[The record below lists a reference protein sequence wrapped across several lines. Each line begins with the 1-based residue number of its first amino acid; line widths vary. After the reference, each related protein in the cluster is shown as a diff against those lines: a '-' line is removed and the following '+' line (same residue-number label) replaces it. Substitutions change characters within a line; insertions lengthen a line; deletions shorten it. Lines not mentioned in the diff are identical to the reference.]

1 MPVCC
6 EQEETSILRRIAVLL
21 AGQQAAFAHGAT
33 TATFDRDDS
42 ARHRARERELTNLI
56 LSWVVLR
63 QEFQRSAGFLRS
75 SLLTEIR
82 QVSSDV
88 DAIVEQN
95 HLASVLSEVV
105 QALQD
110 GEQEGPAEPTYTS
123 AAAAAAVTAA
133 PRSCAAQAAAQQLPA
148 AVTGAAGGGAGS
160 YSVTPTRRR
169 GFCLSVGVTE
179 RPAKKAKAPRGK
191 QGTPHPRVSAVQ
203 RAIDSADDLDLDSAD
218 DLDLSDL
225 EAEGIPVEELLSPE
239 AGAVD
244 FGPRT
249 DQEEQGDSDSDCN
262 RRGADKNA

>member
-1 MPVCC
+1 MCC
-6 EQEETSILRRIAVLL
+6 EQEETSILRRIASLL

-105 QALQD
+105 QALQE

-179 RPAKKAKAPRGK
+179 RPAKKPRGK

-225 EAEGIPVEELLSPE
+225 EAEGIPVEELLSPK

-249 DQEEQGDSDSDCN
+249 DQEEPKDSESDCN
-262 RRGADKNA
+262 RCGADKNA

>member
-1 MPVCC
+1 M
-6 EQEETSILRRIAVLL
+6 
-21 AGQQAAFAHGAT
+21 
-33 TATFDRDDS
+33 
-42 ARHRARERELTNLI
+42 
-56 LSWVVLR
+56 
-63 QEFQRSAGFLRS
+63 
-75 SLLTEIR
+75 TEIR

-95 HLASVLSEVV
+95 NLASVLSEVV

-179 RPAKKAKAPRGK
+179 RPAKKAAKAPRGK
-191 QGTPHPRVSAVQ
+191 QGTPHPQVSAVQ

>member
-1 MPVCC
+1 M
-6 EQEETSILRRIAVLL
+6 A
-21 AGQQAAFAHGAT
+21 
-33 TATFDRDDS
+33 
-42 ARHRARERELTNLI
+42 N
-56 LSWVVLR
+56 
-63 QEFQRSAGFLRS
+63 
-75 SLLTEIR
+75 IR
-82 QVSSDV
+82 QIRLVTKRIHLLSSV
-88 DAIVEQN
+88 RRP
-95 HLASVLSEVV
+95 SRR
-105 QALQD
+105 
-110 GEQEGPAEPTYTS
+110 P
-123 AAAAAAVTAA
+123 AAAV
-133 PRSCAAQAAAQQLPA
+133 S
-148 AVTGAAGGGAGS
+148 
-160 YSVTPTRRR
+160 
-169 GFCLSVGVTE
+169 CLSVGVTE

>member
-75 SLLTEIR
+75 ALLTEIR

-95 HLASVLSEVV
+95 NLASVLSEVV
-105 QALQD
+105 QALQE

-179 RPAKKAKAPRGK
+179 RPAKKPRGK